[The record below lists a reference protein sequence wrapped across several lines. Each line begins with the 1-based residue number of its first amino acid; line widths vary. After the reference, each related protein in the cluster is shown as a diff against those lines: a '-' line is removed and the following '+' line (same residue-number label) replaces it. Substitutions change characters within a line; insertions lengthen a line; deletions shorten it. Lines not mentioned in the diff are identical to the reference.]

1 MGRGWELFDGVG
13 MGATGPEPALL
24 PSLGAIGAGFIIFV
38 FQVLFK
44 VMLFFKFQFKEWRN
58 RDGGMAQTWG
68 SNGDNIYHDLST
80 ELGLCLLIIGCSIL
94 RFLAWIPNSKLLIF
108 ELFFL
113 FSFPCF
119 LCYKF
124 FGHAIVEVLAGLG
137 ATTHSFSREKTELN
151 QS

>member
-1 MGRGWELFDGVG
+1 MRIYHTRSVLFNFLNGTRMRIVLNKRDGVG

-68 SNGDNIYHDLST
+68 SNGDNISWSLNGIGFVFINYPLFYFKIF
-80 ELGLCLLIIGCSIL
+80 GL
-94 RFLAWIPNSKLLIF
+94 NSKFQVLLIF
-108 ELFFL
+108 ELFF
-113 FSFPCF
+113 SSHF
-119 LCYKF
+119 LAF
-124 FGHAIVEVLAGLG
+124 ML
-137 ATTHSFSREKTELN
+137 
-151 QS
+151 

>member
-1 MGRGWELFDGVG
+1 MRVLFNFLNGIEIRIIFNKRDGVG

-68 SNGDNIYHDLST
+68 SNGDNISWSLKGIGFVFINYPLFYFKIF
-80 ELGLCLLIIGCSIL
+80 GL
-94 RFLAWIPNSKLLIF
+94 NSKFQVLLIF
-108 ELFFL
+108 ELFF
-113 FSFPCF
+113 SSHF
-119 LCYKF
+119 LAFYVINSS
-124 FGHAIVEVLAGLG
+124 GMLL
-137 ATTHSFSREKTELN
+137 
-151 QS
+151 